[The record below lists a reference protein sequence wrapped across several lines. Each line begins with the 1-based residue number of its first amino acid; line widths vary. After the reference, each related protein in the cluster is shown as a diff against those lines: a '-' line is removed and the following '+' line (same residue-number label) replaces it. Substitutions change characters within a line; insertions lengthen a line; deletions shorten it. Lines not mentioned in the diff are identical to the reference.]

1 MKRLD
6 RLLGC
11 LAVLMMLSS
20 SAHAGAISFMV
31 HGHRVRVE
39 RPRHCFAVSCL
50 SVTVPG
56 RHGPAGVDR
65 VDDVAAASDVAPT
78 KPASASTSS
87 PPLPSPAAASNS
99 SAPAPAAAPVQ
110 AKPVAAP
117 LITAA
122 TSANKQ
128 AAETASAVPPSPG
141 AEPSRPAIAETK
153 SSNVEKLPVN
163 KPPAGKP
170 LAVAQ
175 AAAIAAS
182 SVTVSKQT
190 ANESAD
196 TPLGDWQS
204 EANKGLVRIEPCG
217 NALCGYVVDAATDAK
232 GEMILINMKP
242 KGASEWTGTI
252 VGRGSGDTYYAKMAM
267 KQPSTLRV
275 EACAAGRFFCSGNDW
290 SRIVTKPQALITSRQ
305 IAGEPPS

>member
-11 LAVLMMLSS
+11 LAMLMMLSS
-20 SAHAGAISFMV
+20 SAHAGAFSFMV

-39 RPRHCFAVSCL
+39 RPRHCFAISCL

-65 VDDVAAASDVAPT
+65 VDDVAAASDVAPA
-78 KPASASTSS
+78 KSASASTSPPPLS
-87 PPLPSPAAASNS
+87 PPLPAASNS
-99 SAPAPAAAPVQ
+99 SAPVPVAVPVQ

-153 SSNVEKLPVN
+153 SSNVEKLPVD
-163 KPPAGKP
+163 KPPAEKP
-170 LAVAQ
+170 APPVAASKQ
-175 AAAIAAS
+175 AANEAA
-182 SVTVSKQT
+182 
-190 ANESAD
+190 D
-196 TPLGDWQS
+196 MPLGDWQT

-232 GEMILINMKP
+232 GETILINMKP

-252 VGRGSGDTYYAKMAM
+252 VSRASGNTYYAKMAM
-267 KQPSTLRV
+267 KQPNTLRV
-275 EACAAGRFFCSGNDW
+275 EACAVGRFFCSGNDW
-290 SRIVTKPQALITSRQ
+290 SRIVTGPQALITSRQ
-305 IAGEPPS
+305 IAAGPPS